1 MGEACRRF
9 VGTILACWL
18 LLFATVG
25 VALGGER
32 PAIVLLVVDGLD
44 ARFVTPALTPTIW
57 RLGHGGQ
64 ARSVFYP
71 RALAVM
77 PSVTNANHAS
87 LVTGAYP
94 EAHGIVGNRDWERGS
109 ASPRRTLDRA
119 ELLETDTIFAAL
131 PRTSAGIFGKWKLV
145 DLFREDRRLRL
156 WGDLEGELA
165 LPHPRTG
172 HDSDERTTTEVLR
185 TLATEEPEFL
195 FANLGDVDRT
205 AHVYGPQSVQARKAI
220 LEADRQVARIVG
232 ALEDSGRWTRTI
244 LVVTADHGFSDV
256 APALERPS
264 PTLSFGREL
273 RRAGIDGALAVANGR
288 LGSVYLTAT
297 DPSRMPNAEEQA
309 LLERIRELALSQPE
323 VSEALYRT
331 PNPIDGGDEHTIRA
345 RHPDWKLAHPRIG
358 ELVLIAK
365 PGHHFN
371 DPVGTG
377 TARMRGTHGG
387 PEDRAIPL
395 LWVGGTDRLPRSRIE
410 GDAFPSAADVGMTIR
425 RLLGL
430 AAPADRQ
437 GRPVPEPLRGRP
449 LDALIPAD

>member
-25 VALGGER
+25 MALGGER

-273 RRAGIDGALAVANGR
+273 RRAGIDGAL
-288 LGSVYLTAT
+288 
-297 DPSRMPNAEEQA
+297 
-309 LLERIRELALSQPE
+309 SQPE

-410 GDAFPSAADVGMTIR
+410 GDAVPSAADVGMTIR